1 MSSFEEA
8 FNRSRFSGFIN
19 SPFGRGFRIVAG
31 AGFLI
36 AGLVFRDHPLG
47 VLSLAWSIFPLS
59 AGALD
64 VCYISA
70 VLGGPISGKQIRRKY
85 TPGERLP
92 EQA

>member
-1 MSSFEEA
+1 MSGMAEA
-8 FNRSRFSGFIN
+8 FNRSRFSRFIN

-36 AGLVFRDHPLG
+36 VGLVARDHLLG
-47 VLSLAWSIFPLS
+47 VLSVAWSIFPLS

-70 VLGGPISGKQIRRKY
+70 ALGGPISGKTIRGKY
-85 TPGERLP
+85 QTGVETV
-92 EQA
+92 